1 MTAFSRCVG
10 THSYRDTGLV
20 VFAVEAGDGKME
32 LQKPRRFLPH
42 CRRRTFVAQNVRG
55 WAEGRGCSEKPGRS
69 PFSGRGSG
77 HQGAALM
84 AASKTRRHHLSLVTT
99 SPSTFWKHLHPRQT
113 A

>member
-42 CRRRTFVAQNVRG
+42 CRRRTFVAQNV
-55 WAEGRGCSEKPGRS
+55 
-69 PFSGRGSG
+69 
-77 HQGAALM
+77 
-84 AASKTRRHHLSLVTT
+84 
-99 SPSTFWKHLHPRQT
+99 
-113 A
+113 